1 MEIDVKHY
9 QKMLL
14 GSGAA
19 GIAFGIGVGIAAGI
33 FFAKKSLQTKYEA
46 IAEQEIADAKRF
58 YSRLN
63 KKEEYA
69 TPESAAK
76 ALLEDNAVTAITKY
90 RGIDSDEV
98 AGDVA
103 EDRNI
108 FIDPRPSIE
117 TIDFNY
123 EESLLKRSSA
133 APYIISKEEY
143 LQAEVDYPQSTLTY
157 YGGDSILSDEKDGTI
172 DDAEFVVG
180 MDNLQKFGYGSD
192 DGNVVYVRNE
202 NLKMDFEII
211 HSEGKYAVEVQGH
224 IEHSDN
230 SVQRHRNRKNRSD
243 DE

>member
-19 GIAFGIGVGIAAGI
+19 GIDFGLGVGIVDGI
-33 FFAKKSLQTKYEA
+33 FFAKKSLAAKYEA
-46 IAEQEIADAKRF
+46 ISEQEVADAKRF

-63 KKEEYA
+63 KKEEF
-69 TPESAAK
+69 TTVESAAEH
-76 ALLEDNAVTAITKY
+76 LLEGNAVRAIRSYQADDT
-90 RGIDSDEV
+90 EV
-98 AGDVA
+98 AGDVS

-108 FIDPRPSIE
+108 FIDPRPLIE
-117 TIDFNY
+117 KIDFNY
-123 EESLLKRSSA
+123 EEEILHRSSL
-133 APYIISKEEY
+133 APYIISKEEF
-143 LQAEVDYPQSTLTY
+143 LQAETDFPQSTLTY
-157 YGGDSILSDEKDGTI
+157 YGGDDILSDEQDGTI

-180 MDNLQKFGYGSD
+180 NDNLKRFGHGSD
-192 DGNVVYVRNE
+192 DGNVVYIRNE

-230 SVQRHRNRKNRSD
+230 PQRHRNRKNRSD
-243 DE
+243 QE